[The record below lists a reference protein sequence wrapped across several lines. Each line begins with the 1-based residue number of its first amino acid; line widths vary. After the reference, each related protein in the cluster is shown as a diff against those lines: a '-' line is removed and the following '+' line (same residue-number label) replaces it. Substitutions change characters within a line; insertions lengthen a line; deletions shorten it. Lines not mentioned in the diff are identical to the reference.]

1 MENTQANAN
10 PPKSGLAIAG
20 LVLGIV
26 AAATSFLPI
35 INNGSF
41 ILAIVGLILSIVGLM
56 GIRKGTKSGKGM
68 AIAGLVLCL
77 VAGAVVLA
85 SQAIYSAAIDSAV
98 EQTNQSLGKMTGDA
112 TDDILGTDV
121 DVVLG
126 DLSISKDGYGFVT
139 SELPVTVTNL
149 LDEQTTYW
157 IQIEAVDATGARI
170 TDDTVYVND
179 LGANQSTKLKAF
191 SLVSSDD
198 YDALKSARFNI
209 ISVSEM

>member
-198 YDALKSARFNI
+198 YDALMSARFNI